1 LRTGSWVS
9 KEHRDYVLI
18 KDLYHCSPT
27 ELDNQDDNILNLHYD
42 MMMQERQHEHIEHE
56 REKQRAGSNKT
67 SSRKKP

>member
-1 LRTGSWVS
+1 MRTGSWVS

-27 ELDNQDDNILNLHYD
+27 ELDNQDENILNLHYD
-42 MMMQERQHEHIEHE
+42 MMMQERQHEHIESE
-56 REKQRAGSNKT
+56 RQKQRVN